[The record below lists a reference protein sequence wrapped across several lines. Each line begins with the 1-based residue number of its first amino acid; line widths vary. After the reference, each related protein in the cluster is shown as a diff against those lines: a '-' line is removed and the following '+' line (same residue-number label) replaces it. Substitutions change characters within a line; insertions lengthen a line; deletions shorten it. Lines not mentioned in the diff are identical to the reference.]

1 MDRTPTVRSVCDVS
15 YPANAIFSRMSQPS
29 TKFIRQ
35 RCHPCLLGYDPLT
48 HASDMK
54 NAVGI
59 GRVLSLD
66 VSKMDKTLSHP
77 LAERYVHYEPNQF
90 REEEVARDALH
101 GLHCSS
107 T

>member
-1 MDRTPTVRSVCDVS
+1 
-15 YPANAIFSRMSQPS
+15 
-29 TKFIRQ
+29 
-35 RCHPCLLGYDPLT
+35 
-48 HASDMK
+48 MK